1 MKSLNKEYT
10 FIKDPKSSDYILT
23 EEYNGVRIKTRY
35 VELYAPDKIDLYNLL
50 RYAMGDHSSMNVNE
64 FARICSD
71 KKACSKNKYFIS
83 PYIFRKILSRKGI
96 IRPLKPEVIQ
106 AILNNAEDK
115 VEVCPGNL
123 LRANGLEIKDMAADS
138 EIREHAPDDIREFCT
153 LKLRAEKDIQRK
165 LASVSPYFYKLTP
178 AEKEFSKSGFRLSNR
193 YGFLKPY
200 DINTVF
206 VESQTIKAEDK
217 GYWAFFIDDTEPDEV
232 VEKTGIVRDHSDLF
246 FDDQLYSVELKKN
259 RGFDYMVSF
268 VCQNVSWYNCAV
280 KELEDL
286 EVNGYMSVILI
297 QNGEIVAEHTLNQ
310 TDREKPESILF
321 EGDDKNAEVFCRRMN
336 KEFRENKVE
345 YLFPDFGY

>member
-1 MKSLNKEYT
+1 MKSLDKEYT

-35 VELYAPDKIDLYNLL
+35 VELRAPDKIDLYNLL
-50 RYAMGDHSSMNVNE
+50 RRAMGYPSGMTVNE

-71 KKACSKNKYFIS
+71 KKACSKNNYPVS
-83 PYIFRKILSRKGI
+83 PYILRKILSCKGI

-106 AILNNAEDK
+106 AILNNSRDK
-115 VEVCPGNL
+115 VEVDPGSL

-193 YGFLKPY
+193 YGYLKPY

-206 VESQTIKAEDK
+206 VERQTSKAEDK
-217 GYWAFFIDDTEPDEV
+217 GYWAFFIDDTEPDAV

-246 FDDQLYSVELKKN
+246 FDDQLYSVELKAN
-259 RGFDYMVSF
+259 RGFEYMVSF

-280 KELEDL
+280 MELEDL
-286 EVNGYMSVILI
+286 EVNGYMSIILI
-297 QNGEIVAEHTLNQ
+297 QNGEIVAEHTLNR
-310 TDREKPESILF
+310 TNVERPESVLA
-321 EGDDKNAEVFCRRMN
+321 EDKNGDVFCRRMN
-336 KEFRENKVE
+336 KEYREDKE